1 MPKIT
6 KRKKSQ
12 SQNQSQNGDQGQGVL
27 DLVWLDPKE
36 LSDHPDN
43 WNLHPER
50 QVSAIGASIDANTFF
65 NPILYNLETNRIVG
79 GHGRKKAAIRKKLSL
94 VPVVRG
100 RWTKEQELR
109 ILRDDNVLSR
119 MSEVDPNALDAL
131 NERINR
137 ASESVKNASQRT
149 KLDLERLQK
158 DTKDLAS
165 QISGGI
171 IPATFEPSEDRRVR
185 PTNKERTILD
195 KEREDDRGDVIKVSI
210 NEDAIFE
217 SSNKFGIPDLRSDML
232 APEGPV
238 GTYAR
243 QADLSDEG
251 NLWYCISAKPFP
263 KPDQR
268 SGGTLGFFTED
279 YRFQRCYERPSDFYG
294 ENIVEADWTAVVEPD
309 FSIYGNYPVVLKLY
323 HLYKNRWC
331 ARFWQELDIPII
343 PQICIITD
351 WNKKSL
357 FTAKMVYETLPK
369 DIPVMAAQCRPL
381 INLDSGNHWINF
393 FRSLDLACNILNIGT
408 IILYGGPESEK
419 RFKDELPKGPNYV
432 LIDSYITSR
441 RNTFTSGES

>member
-1 MPKIT
+1 MPKKV
-6 KRKKSQ
+6 KRKQPQSQ
-12 SQNQSQNGDQGQGVL
+12 SHQNGSQELEGVV
-27 DLVWLDPKE
+27 DLVWLDPKD

-79 GHGRKKAAIRKKLSL
+79 GHGRKKAAIRKKLES

-109 ILRDDNVLSR
+109 ILRDDNILSR

-165 QISGGI
+165 QISEGVT
-171 IPATFEPSEDRRVR
+171 PATFEPSEDRRVR
-185 PTNKERTILD
+185 PTNAERQVLD
-195 KEREDDRGDVIKVSI
+195 KEKEDDRGDVIQVTI
-210 NEDAIFE
+210 NDDAIFE
-217 SSNKFGIPDLRSDML
+217 SSNEFGIPDLRSDML

-238 GTYAR
+238 GTWAR
-243 QADLSDEG
+243 QSDILEEG
-251 NLWYCISAKPFP
+251 NLWYCISAKPLP

-294 ENIVEADWTAVVEPD
+294 ENIAEADWTAVVEPD
-309 FSIYGNYPVVLKLY
+309 FSIYADYPFALRLFQ
-323 HLYKNRWC
+323 LYKNRWC
-331 ARFWQELDIPII
+331 ARFWQELDIPVI
-343 PQICIITD
+343 PQIYTLHD
-351 WNKKSL
+351 WSSKNVL
-357 FTAKMVYETLPK
+357 FSKDVVYGTLPRK
-369 DIPVMAAQCRPL
+369 IPVAAAQCRPL
-381 INLDSGNHWINF
+381 PNLNPSKGWIDF
-393 FRSLDLACNILNIGT
+393 FKSMDMACNILDIDR
-408 IILYGGPESEK
+408 IILYGGIESEK
-419 RFKDELPKGPNYV
+419 TLRGELPKGPEYV
-432 LIDSYITSR
+432 FLDSYITCR
-441 RNTFTSGES
+441 RNTFSNKD